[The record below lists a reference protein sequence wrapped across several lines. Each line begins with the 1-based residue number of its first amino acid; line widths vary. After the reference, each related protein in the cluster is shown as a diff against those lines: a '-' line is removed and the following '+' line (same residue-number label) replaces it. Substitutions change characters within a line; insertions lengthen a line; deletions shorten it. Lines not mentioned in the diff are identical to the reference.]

1 MAGGNSV
8 VHELSLMEAVRRQAL
23 EALDRHGG
31 ERIVA
36 ITLRIGALAGVEP
49 DCLAMAFEVVMAES
63 LAAGARLQIESV
75 PAEGRCRS
83 CGQVFAV
90 RAGLLV
96 CPGCGGSAS
105 LERGRELQLVSL
117 DVT

>member
-49 DCLAMAFEVVMAES
+49 DCLAMAFEVVT
-63 LAAGARLQIESV
+63 GARLQIESV

-96 CPGCGGSAS
+96 CPVCGGPAS